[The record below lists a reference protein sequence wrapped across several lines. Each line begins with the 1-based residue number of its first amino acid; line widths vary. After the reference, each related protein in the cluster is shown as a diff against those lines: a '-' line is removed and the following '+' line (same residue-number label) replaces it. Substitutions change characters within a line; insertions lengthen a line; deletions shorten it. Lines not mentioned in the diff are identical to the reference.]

1 MDIRSFPVFLPFC
14 VTSSCLHQRPEDA
27 ESDRQQLQVSICL
40 YFKNWLKM
48 QKYSDIKILSLLSAI
63 DILVFQ
69 SGFVEF
75 SFPQD
80 IDRKKIYLQLLKLF

>member
-1 MDIRSFPVFLPFC
+1 
-14 VTSSCLHQRPEDA
+14 
-27 ESDRQQLQVSICL
+27 
-40 YFKNWLKM
+40 M